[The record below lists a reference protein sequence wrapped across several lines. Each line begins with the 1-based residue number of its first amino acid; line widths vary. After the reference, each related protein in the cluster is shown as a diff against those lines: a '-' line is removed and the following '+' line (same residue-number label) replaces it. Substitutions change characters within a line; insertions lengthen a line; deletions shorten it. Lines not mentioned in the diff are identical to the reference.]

1 MDRDRGHLFD
11 ILASARTIR
20 SYVAGVS
27 RQEFLGNMQLQ
38 DSVIRRLEILG
49 EAEGRVSSAFREAN
63 PEIRWAE
70 IRGMRNRMIHR
81 YDDVDMDIVWDT
93 VVRDVPNLVQILESL
108 VPPESG

>member
-11 ILASARTIR
+11 ILSSARTIR

-27 RQEFLGNMQLQ
+27 REEFLGNMQLQ
-38 DSVIRRLEILG
+38 DSVIRRLEIIG
-49 EAEGRVSSAFREAN
+49 EAAGRVSPVFREAN

-93 VVRDVPNLVQILESL
+93 VARDVPDLVQILESRA
-108 VPPESG
+108 PPEPG